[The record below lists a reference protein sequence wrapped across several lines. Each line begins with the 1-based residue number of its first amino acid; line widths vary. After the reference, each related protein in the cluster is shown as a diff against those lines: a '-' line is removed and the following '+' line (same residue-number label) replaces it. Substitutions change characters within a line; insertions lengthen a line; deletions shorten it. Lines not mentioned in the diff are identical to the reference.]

1 MPLQK
6 VTKKEIIEI
15 ARQVFT
21 KQGYHHTSMSDIAE
35 ASGLQK
41 GSLYHHFKGKEELM
55 IAAIDCFHQ
64 QFKSDAFSALGNKD
78 FNTQQKLNHLIDCS
92 EKTYLEDEG
101 SMMASIM
108 LEVINTAP
116 AIANCIKKYF
126 EDWIASVAQIL
137 SEVYP
142 PKGAQKIAKESIA
155 AIEGAVM
162 MMQIFNDKSFLT
174 RVHEGLRR
182 RVAQDILE
190 REVV

>member
-6 VTKKEIIEI
+6 VTKTEIIEI

-21 KQGYHHTSMSDIAE
+21 KQGYHHTSMNDIAE
-35 ASGLQK
+35 ASGLRK

-64 QFKSDAFSALGNKD
+64 QFKTGAFSALDNKD
-78 FNTQQKLNHLIDCS
+78 FNTQQKLNHLIDYS
-92 EKTYLEDEG
+92 EKTYLADEG
-101 SMMASIM
+101 SMMANIM

-116 AIANCIKKYF
+116 TIAECIKKYF
-126 EDWIASVAQIL
+126 EEWIASVTQIL

-142 PKGAQKIAKESIA
+142 AKGAQKIAKESIA

-182 RVAQDILE
+182 RVVQDILE
-190 REVV
+190 REMV